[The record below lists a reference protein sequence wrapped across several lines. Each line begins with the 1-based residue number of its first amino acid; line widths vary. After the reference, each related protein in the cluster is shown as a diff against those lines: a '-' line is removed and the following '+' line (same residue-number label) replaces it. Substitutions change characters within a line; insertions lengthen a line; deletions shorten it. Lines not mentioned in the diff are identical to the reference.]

1 MSIDHTR
8 AEHAVRELLIALGQ
22 DPEREGLRDTPTRV
36 AKAWAEML
44 SGDEGNAEDI
54 LKRTFDADGFDQ
66 IVALSDIPFY
76 STCEHHLLPFHGK
89 AHVAYLPQKGGR
101 VVGLSKMARL
111 VQMHARRL
119 QLQERMTT
127 DIANDLQRHLDPLGV
142 AVVVQAGHLCMQARG
157 VQKPGS
163 VMTTSVVLGVFRE
176 GSAKAEVLR
185 MLLGGQQ

>member
-8 AEHAVRELLIALGQ
+8 AQRAVRELLIALGQ

-44 SGDEGNAEDI
+44 SGDEGKAEDI

>member
-1 MSIDHTR
+1 
-8 AEHAVRELLIALGQ
+8 
-22 DPEREGLRDTPTRV
+22 
-36 AKAWAEML
+36 
-44 SGDEGNAEDI
+44 
-54 LKRTFDADGFDQ
+54 
-66 IVALSDIPFY
+66 
-76 STCEHHLLPFHGK
+76 
-89 AHVAYLPQKGGR
+89 
-101 VVGLSKMARL
+101 VGLSKMARL

-142 AVVVQAGHLCMQARG
+142 AVMVQAGHLCMQARG

>member
-22 DPEREGLRDTPTRV
+22 DPEREGLRDTPARV
-36 AKAWAEML
+36 ARAWAEML
-44 SGDEGNAEDI
+44 SGDEGKAENI
-54 LKRTFDADGFDQ
+54 LARTFDADGFDQ

-76 STCEHHLLPFHGK
+76 STCEHHMLPFHGK